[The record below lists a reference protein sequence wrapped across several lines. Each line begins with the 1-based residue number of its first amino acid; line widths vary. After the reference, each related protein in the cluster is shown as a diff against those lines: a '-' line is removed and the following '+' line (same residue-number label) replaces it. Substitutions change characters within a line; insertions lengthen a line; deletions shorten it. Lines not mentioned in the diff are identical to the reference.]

1 VNFYRFVINIFKGFS
16 KIFFKYEV
24 IGAENIPDRGNIVIA
39 SNHKSNLDPIFLAA
53 AIENRE
59 IAAIAKKELF
69 KVKPL
74 GFILKKLHVMPINR
88 EKPDVSTIKT
98 ILRSVRDGY
107 VLGIFPEGTRI
118 KGDSFGKAKAGLSVF
133 TIKSKSKVVPV
144 SIISKYKLFSKV
156 IVYIGEP
163 ISFEEHFKEKLSN
176 DDHERIS
183 QEILEVIKQNYFKY
197 SK

>member
-1 VNFYRFVINIFKGFS
+1 MNFYRFVKNIFKGFS

>member
-1 VNFYRFVINIFKGFS
+1 MNFYRFVINIFKGFLN
-16 KIFFKYEV
+16 IFKYEV